1 MKKIKILQWTD
12 LIGVCSE
19 STFRI
24 MKLVILLF
32 MVTVLNAFGG
42 GPFNSNPNPDKAAD
56 PTAIMQQNR
65 ITGTVTDEKGDL
77 LPGVNV
83 QVEGTTRGAISD
95 INGKYSIDVP
105 NQDAVL
111 IFTFL
116 GYTEQKV
123 AVSGKVVIDIKMI
136 SVNIRIYFTGQ

>member
-42 GPFNSNPNPDKAAD
+42 GPFNSNPNPDIAID
-56 PTAIMQQNR
+56 PAIMMQQASVR
-65 ITGTVTDEKGDL
+65 SY
-77 LPGVNV
+77 LPTLRV
-83 QVEGTTRGAISD
+83 
-95 INGKYSIDVP
+95 YSTP
-105 NQDAVL
+105 NSATKSLQPV
-111 IFTFL
+111 
-116 GYTEQKV
+116 
-123 AVSGKVVIDIKMI
+123 
-136 SVNIRIYFTGQ
+136 